1 MIGRKAAQER
11 FSEENFR
18 NLATALFYITGNAFL
33 NSSAASL
40 RRIVRNS
47 RHTASLDELAE
58 PNNYSNSVETSS
70 THLFA
75 SHCQTGAA
83 EFENVLA

>member
-1 MIGRKAAQER
+1 VIGRKAAQER
-11 FSEENFR
+11 FSEENLR
-18 NLATALFYITGNAFL
+18 YLATALFYITGNAFL

-40 RRIVRNS
+40 RIIVRNS